1 MMVPQLLPKSID
13 RTYVPPIKCQ
23 GIKTKLIP
31 FIADNIKWDGNGRW
45 IEPFLGSGVVAL
57 NIQPNSAILSDTN
70 RHIIQFYK
78 DIQDKKIDE
87 QITRDYLALMGA
99 ELEKKGEPFYY
110 EIRAKFNADGGS
122 LPFLF
127 LNRSCFNGMMRFNSK
142 GGYNVPFGHKP
153 KRFSKA
159 YITKITNQVLFV
171 RKLLLYKDW
180 EFRVCDWR
188 DALNQVKSTD
198 FVYLDPPYVGRHTD
212 YYNNWTEK
220 DAVDL
225 AKKTHLLP
233 GGYALSMW
241 KENIFRKNYYIDDYW
256 NAQEI
261 RTFSHFYHVG
271 SIEKY
276 RNEILEALIIHPDF
290 VTEPVISFKK
300 KLPEKEILQPLLF
313 Q

>member
-1 MMVPQLLPKSID
+1 MIKMKLLPKSID
-13 RTYVPPIKCQ
+13 RVYVPPIKCQ
-23 GIKTKLIP
+23 GIKTKLVP
-31 FIADNIKWDGNGRW
+31 FIADNIEWNGNGRW

-57 NIQPNSAILSDTN
+57 NVQPNHAILTDN
-70 RHIIQFYK
+70 NKHIIQFYK
-78 DIQDKKIDE
+78 NIQDKKIDE
-87 QITRDYLALMGA
+87 RITREYLVEMGA
-99 ELEKKGEPFYY
+99 KLETRGEDFYY
-110 EIRAKFNADGGS
+110 ETREKFNKEGGS

-171 RKLLLYKDW
+171 RKLLSYKDW
-180 EFRVCDWR
+180 EFKVSDWK
-188 DALNQVKSTD
+188 DVLNNTKSTD

-212 YYNNWTEK
+212 YFNNWTEK

-225 AKKTHLLP
+225 ALKTQSLP
-233 GGYALSMW
+233 CGYALSMW
-241 KENIFRKNYYIDDYW
+241 KENIFRKNFYLDEYW
-256 NAQEI
+256 SEGEI

-271 SIEKY
+271 SREKY
-276 RNEILEALIIHPDF
+276 RNEIVEALIIHPNY
-290 VTEPVISFKK
+290 ISKTNATFKK
-300 KLPEKEILQPLLF
+300 KPPIKEMTQPALI